1 MESAIENVVAGHK
14 MAFLNWTW
22 REKAVGLVAMQVLGA
37 AASWCTFDRIELE
50 LEGFE
55 KLDYCT
61 IEKLDRSAT

>member
-1 MESAIENVVAGHK
+1 

-22 REKAVGLVAMQVLGA
+22 KEKAVALVAMQVLGA